1 MAKEKIDTEKNA
13 RFMEVVQ
20 WLIDNGKAANQ
31 GDLCVK
37 AGYGPNIISRIN
49 HNHNTVSE
57 DTIRTLCE
65 KFPDANIDYIRKGT
79 GNPSRHDVKDAKT
92 EEIPNVNL
100 MTPMDYSI
108 LIEKAVEKA
117 TSYADKTIATLE
129 KQVADKD
136 ETIKMLKAR
145 IHELEGIVNYYKNK
159 EQISD
164 YPFTMGV
171 SDQQIE
177 QPSRV

>member
-37 AGYGPNIISRIN
+37 AGYGPNIISRIS

-65 KFPDANIDYIRKGT
+65 KFHDANIDYIRKGT
-79 GNPSRHDVKDAKT
+79 GCVSRHEVKDVK
-92 EEIPNVNL
+92 EVEVPNVDKIPAL
-100 MTPMDYSI
+100 DYSF

-117 TSYADKTIATLE
+117 TSYADKTISTLE

-145 IHELEGIVNYYKNK
+145 IHELEGVVNYYKNK
-159 EQISD
+159 EQLSD
-164 YPFTMGV
+164 YPFQMGV
-171 SDQQIE
+171 SDKQIE